1 MFNLKREKIKKNIFL
16 ALNIVFC
23 VLTLIG
29 AFLCVTEKV
38 DNAGYAI
45 IPMLIDLAFNS
56 LYQNS
61 KKTIEEN
68 TK

>member
-1 MFNLKREKIKKNIFL
+1 MINLKKEIMKKNIFWGL
-16 ALNIVFC
+16 CIIFC
-23 VLTLIG
+23 FLTLLG
-29 AFLCVTEKV
+29 AFLCILGKV

-45 IPMLIDLAFNS
+45 IPMLIELVFNA

-61 KKTIEEN
+61 KKIVEEN

>member
-1 MFNLKREKIKKNIFL
+1 MFNFKKEIMKKNIFL
-16 ALNIVFC
+16 GLCIVFC

-29 AFLCVTEKV
+29 AILCITEKV
-38 DNAGYAI
+38 NNAEYAI
-45 IPMLIDLAFNS
+45 IPMLIELVFNS

-61 KKTIEEN
+61 KKAIEEN